1 MDDRERIYRKW
12 IEEVWN
18 QRSEQALEEVFAEC
32 GIAYYPYFLKSDE
45 PICGIEKFKEFFR
58 LVWENFTD
66 FNIETLDLAITDE
79 KIISLCL
86 IKAVQRDL
94 DSDDPTATQE
104 AEVKCLCQFTIED
117 GKIME
122 LWNNVDLTEQN
133 PKAALLK
140 L

>member
-1 MDDRERIYRKW
+1 MDDRERIYRRW

-18 QRSEQALEEVFAEC
+18 QRSEQVLEEVFAEN

-45 PICGIEKFKEFFR
+45 PICGIEKFKDFFR
-58 LVWENFTD
+58 VVWEHFTD

-94 DSDDPTATQE
+94 DSDDPTATQR
-104 AEVKCLCQFTIED
+104 AEVKCLCQCKIED
-117 GKIME
+117 GKIVE